1 MSDEID
7 IKNKIKAN
15 SSLFIKFVKSAVTAS
30 PKVQNNFLDVTAQVA
45 LTIQNIIDDANLV
58 VDLDYKGNDFWLKNR
73 CKTSCFIDGGVDR
86 TSIISSAPLSIRA
99 GSYIVKPDAEDKHRE
114 FFEESMVFLGD
125 LYDPKNELYDLSD
138 DDFDED
144 QMLNKK
150 KDGARIIFE
159 AVTIVKHI
167 LLNRKFDYCFL
178 HGPIEATVM
187 PFTVMGFPTFTKF
200 AVENMLPF
208 YNKNKL
214 NAEARH
220 FINVY
225 LEALKYI
232 KQSKFPVYG
241 IVETSNSAPY
251 IKNLLYTYKSKSI
264 ISDKDFRNT
273 LSTIKKY
280 KITDSHLLEIIL
292 KNGQALKPLEVKKQI
307 KGFSVTSG
315 SAWEDKMESFPSVYI
330 GYIKTTDHS
339 SPIRI
344 ESLRSPTDFQKD
356 FEYILATARLLP
368 NYGFPVGLNIVD
380 KFAKI
385 PNWMSKASRRYYAT
399 HLLKQAIKSK
409 DQNTISLAVKIL
421 SRKVR
426 SWRNRPLGGMAR

>member
-30 PKVQNNFLDVTAQVA
+30 PTVQNNFLDVTAQVA
-45 LTIQNIIDDANLV
+45 LTIQKIIDDANLV

-251 IKNLLYTYKSKSI
+251 IKNLLYTYKSKGI

-344 ESLRSPTDFQKD
+344 ESLKSPTDFQKH
-356 FEYILATARLLP
+356 FEYILETARLLP